1 MFMFVLSFYLYS
13 LVVKDGCSLRI
24 MPGQNPLQ
32 PHNLQ
37 ILKMAD
43 QTEQF
48 FPHFTYVFLHA
59 HLDGVKRKICVIK
72 KTFTMFCRRITSRN
86 KL

>member
-1 MFMFVLSFYLYS
+1 
-13 LVVKDGCSLRI
+13 

-32 PHNLQ
+32 SPNLQ

-43 QTEQF
+43 QTEHF
-48 FPHFTYVFLHA
+48 FSFTYVFLRA
-59 HLDGVKRKICVIK
+59 HLDGVKRKIYAIK
-72 KTFTMFCRRITSRN
+72 NTFTMFCVRITSRN